1 MPVYNYSLLDKYRI
15 GSKSRN
21 NKKGNNKKVLCLKR
35 ELLE

>member
-1 MPVYNYSLLDKYRI
+1 LLGRYRV
-15 GSKSRN
+15 GSKVRN